1 MTVAPPA
8 PPGAGYEPLGSG
20 RPLWPE
26 LDHPRPSSSSA
37 LIARGLTRTR
47 DGAFA
52 RAAGLDPAGPG
63 SDGANAPAG
72 LADTAEWVVVATWPM
87 NQHEEVI
94 GWIAPAARVPE
105 VVIRRRRCR

>member
-8 PPGAGYEPLGSG
+8 PPGAGYEPPGSG

-26 LDHPRPSSSSA
+26 LDHPRPSSSPT
-37 LIARGLTRTR
+37 LIAKGLNRTR

-52 RAAGLDPAGPG
+52 RTAGLDPAGPG
-63 SDGANAPAG
+63 SD
-72 LADTAEWVVVATWPM
+72 VATWPM

-94 GWIAPAARVPE
+94 GSIASAALVPE
-105 VVIRRRRCR
+105 VVIRRQRCR